1 MCKPWRGGNAN
12 SDLFAKRDFKISVR
26 DGTVTCP
33 AGQVETFEPGQVVEF
48 DPEVCGPCRIRAHCT
63 RAASGRGRSVTM
75 GDDEELQQKLRR
87 LQSTRPSRERLR
99 ERIPV
104 EHRLA
109 HLSNRQGPRARYR
122 GTRRNNFDLRR
133 LAALQN
139 LETIA
144 RKVAGAAAQPTLRRA
159 A

>member
-1 MCKPWRGGNAN
+1 M
-12 SDLFAKRDFKISVR
+12 
-26 DGTVTCP
+26 P
-33 AGQVETFEPGQVVEF
+33 ASPTMHS
-48 DPEVCGPCRIRAHCT
+48 AT
-63 RAASGRGRSVTM
+63 SGKGRTVTM
-75 GDDEELQQKLRR
+75 GDNEELQQKLRR
-87 LQSTRPSRERLR
+87 LNSTQAGRQRLR
-99 ERIPV
+99 DRIPV

-109 HLSNRQGPRARYR
+109 HISNRQGPRARYR

-144 RKVAGAAAQPTLRRA
+144 RKVGRAALQPTLRRA

>member
-1 MCKPWRGGNAN
+1 MT
-12 SDLFAKRDFKISVR
+12 I
-26 DGTVTCP
+26 
-33 AGQVETFEPGQVVEF
+33 
-48 DPEVCGPCRIRAHCT
+48 
-63 RAASGRGRSVTM
+63 
-75 GDDEELQQKLRR
+75 GDDEALQQKLRR
-87 LQSTRPSRERLR
+87 LQSTRPGREKLR
-99 ERIPV
+99 ERTPV

-122 GTRRNNFDLRR
+122 GIRRNNFDLRR

-144 RKVAGAAAQPTLRRA
+144 RKVAGTAAQLPLKRA

>member
-1 MCKPWRGGNAN
+1 
-12 SDLFAKRDFKISVR
+12 
-26 DGTVTCP
+26 
-33 AGQVETFEPGQVVEF
+33 
-48 DPEVCGPCRIRAHCT
+48 
-63 RAASGRGRSVTM
+63 M
-75 GDDEELQQKLRR
+75 GDDEPLQQKLRR
-87 LQSTRPSRERLR
+87 LQSTRPGREKLR

-109 HLSNRQGPRARYR
+109 HISNRQGPRARYR

-144 RKVAGAAAQPTLRRA
+144 RKMAGDAEQPPLRRA